1 MTLLNLNQNGIINRY
16 GTEFRS
22 PTSLTL
28 LSLSP
33 FFFHSAIKVR

>member
-22 PTSLTL
+22 L
-28 LSLSP
+28 LSLEYL
-33 FFFHSAIKVR
+33 FFCTPQ